1 MSKRDDELVKLEKI
15 AESFGTMGNFARVLR
30 DSYSRLENQYE
41 DINSRL
47 AQVNDL
53 LRKSLVERNRLAH
66 YLSNILESLDSAVIV
81 TDQNHIITVFNS
93 TAEKYTQ
100 IKAESALGQKLGT
113 IVDLGRSQQEFE
125 SLQEGVG
132 VLTGDLWF
140 HSGDGS
146 KLPMAYSI
154 TRLRQDNS
162 EDQKGLVIIL
172 HNLSELKILEENLR
186 QVSNLAAL
194 GEMAATVAHEIRNP
208 LAGIAG
214 FTALLLRDLEK
225 DSPNRRL
232 VEKIDQG
239 VASLDKIV
247 ASLLDYTRNI
257 SPAITEVDAVSVVKE
272 AITDIQAAEESRA
285 HDINIESTS
294 RVLRANLD
302 PQLFRMVVFNL
313 VKNAMQARP
322 DGSSIRLTLKR
333 SYDSTLNLIVED
345 DGPGIPDDAFDK
357 LFTPFYTTKAD
368 GTGLGLATV
377 KKLIELHGGRV
388 EAQNRPQGGA
398 RFVIEIPD
406 QINGVS
412 SEKQGPDRR

>member
-1 MSKRDDELVKLEKI
+1 MSKRDDELQKLEEI
-15 AESFGTMGNFARVLR
+15 AESFSTMGNFARVLR
-30 DSYSRLENQYE
+30 ESYTHLENRYE

-47 AQVNDL
+47 EQVNEL
-53 LRKSLVERNRLAH
+53 LRKSLSERNRLAH
-66 YLSNILESLDSAVIV
+66 YLNNILESLDSAVIV
-81 TDQNHIITVFNS
+81 TDQSGIITVFNS
-93 TAEKYTQ
+93 AAERYTQ
-100 IKAESALGQKLGT
+100 IRAESALGQKLGA
-113 IVDLGRSQQEFE
+113 ILDLGRSKKAIE
-125 SLQEGVG
+125 SFLTDRET
-132 VLTGDLWF
+132 LTGNFRLQA
-140 HSGDGS
+140 GNGNRIP
-146 KLPMAYSI
+146 LAYSV
-154 TRLRQDNS
+154 TKLRQIS
-162 EDQKGLVIIL
+162 PEDQAGMVIIL
-172 HNLSELKILEENLR
+172 HNLSEIRELEDNLR
-186 QVSNLAAL
+186 QVTNLAAL

-239 VASLDKIV
+239 VSSLNKIV

-257 SPAITEVDAVSVVKE
+257 SPTIAEVDAISVVKE
-272 AITDIQAAEESRA
+272 ALTDLQAAEEARA
-285 HDINIESTS
+285 HDIDIESGS
-294 RVLRANLD
+294 RELRARLD

-322 DGSSIRLTLKR
+322 DGSHIRLSLKR
-333 SYDSTLNLIVED
+333 GYNGELNLIVDD
-345 DGPGIPDDAFDK
+345 DGPGIPEEAFDK

-388 EAQNRPQGGA
+388 AAQNRPEGGA

-406 QINGVS
+406 QKGEVS
-412 SEKQGPDRR
+412 SEA